1 MINFKRLHHIQ
12 LCIPIG
18 DEDKARDFYGRI
30 LQLKE
35 KEKPE
40 ALKKNGGLWFD
51 VGDIELHLGVES
63 INSSPS
69 KRHPAFEV
77 ENILEV
83 KEYLKDRGVKIKEE
97 IAIPNIERFTFTDPF
112 GNRIEFMETT

>member
-1 MINFKRLHHIQ
+1 MISFKRLHHIQ

-18 DEDKARDFYGRI
+18 EEDKARDFYGRI

-63 INSSPS
+63 INSIPS

-77 ENILEV
+77 ENIMEV
-83 KEYLKDRGVKIKEE
+83 KQYLKEKGVKVNEE

-112 GNRIEFMETT
+112 GNRIEFMERN